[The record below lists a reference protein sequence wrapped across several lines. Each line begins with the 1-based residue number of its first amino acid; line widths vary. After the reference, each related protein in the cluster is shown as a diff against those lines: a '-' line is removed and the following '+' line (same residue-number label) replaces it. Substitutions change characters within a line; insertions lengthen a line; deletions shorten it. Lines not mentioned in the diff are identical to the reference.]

1 MTLNLDFPKN
11 WQNLTPEE
19 QKRWMLL
26 KIEEAANSIRTIEP
40 EIVRRLELEK
50 TFLPLKGGGGIA
62 FPEKKLLHVQR
73 NPNLVREWQKWLG
86 KWLFCVIHYK
96 TSPKQKYFLIS
107 NPDSQNRMVMKLSFD
122 NWRNLFG
129 NISSIGN
136 KYGFIG
142 KKKAKNRRKKRNF
155 SYIVYS
161 SSKPKIKAY
170 HVKLPEGSG
179 ILFKNEH
186 SKGE

>member
-40 EIVRRLELEK
+40 EIVRRLELQK
-50 TFLPLKGGGGIA
+50 TVLPLKDGSKIV
-62 FPEKKLLHVQR
+62 FPEKRLLHVQR

-86 KWLFCVIHYK
+86 KCLFCVIHYK
-96 TSPKQKYFLIS
+96 TSPKQKFLVIS
-107 NPDSQNRMVMKLSFD
+107 NPHSQNRIVIQLSFD

-136 KYGFIG
+136 KYGFSG
-142 KKKAKNRRKKRNF
+142 KKKRKNRNKKHDF
-155 SYIVYS
+155 SYIIYS
-161 SSKPKIKAY
+161 S
-170 HVKLPEGSG
+170 
-179 ILFKNEH
+179 NR
-186 SKGE
+186 GEN

>member
-19 QKRWMLL
+19 QKHWMLL
-26 KIEEAANSIRTIEP
+26 KIEEVANSIRTIEP
-40 EIVRRLELEK
+40 ELVRRLELQK
-50 TFLPLKGGGGIA
+50 TVLPLKDGSKIV

-86 KWLFCVIHYK
+86 KCLFCVIHYK
-96 TSPKQKYFLIS
+96 TSPKQKFLVIS
-107 NPDSQNRMVMKLSFD
+107 NPYSQNRIVIQVASSEMRKLLAHVM
-122 NWRNLFG
+122 
-129 NISSIGN
+129 SICR
-136 KYGFIG
+136 KYGFIC
-142 KKKAKNRRKKRNF
+142 KKKRKNRNKKHNF
-155 SYIVYS
+155 SYIGY

-170 HVKLPEGSG
+170 GVELPEGSG

-186 SKGE
+186 PKGE